1 MSNNAD
7 TLGSA
12 HRQEDNSEKGNIQAL
27 REDLISTAVKFLQN
41 PRVATRPKSE
51 KESFLQRKGLNH
63 AEIAAAFEAAGTKFK
78 FHACLKQK
86 DGTRG
91 HYSSVKVAQLH
102 EYSHALAPVATSK
115 WGFFKE
121 IMNAMILI
129 AGAAYSLHYLYRR
142 FIEPFLFGHKKK
154 NPLEDTVEEMNK
166 NLTCLVGN
174 VSAAVQDLSDT
185 VATLRP
191 KQYEQSEIKELKA
204 EMASLKAIL
213 LGRRQFPAPPPI
225 VTGTPSIPSWQL
237 DTSSGEKLNLR
248 AELTSKT
255 NQGDGV
261 SLSSSPEIISVED
274 MPTNSTSLTKAGLSS
289 VSPARGPSESS
300 ESNSAEMVEMGASGG
315 SGEDTD

>member
-63 AEIAAAFEAAGTKFK
+63 AEIAAAFEAAGTSEE
-78 FHACLKQK
+78 K